1 MEQHF
6 DLLFDAREIGQHYRK
21 QAEHFRQIR
30 EAKRS
35 QIKARRSL
43 KQHIG
48 QQLIAFGRKLTQDTN
63 PAFE

>member
-1 MEQHF
+1 VEQHF
-6 DLLFDAREIGQHYRK
+6 DLLFDAREIGQHYQK

-35 QIKARRSL
+35 QLKARRSL

-48 QQLIAFGRKLTQDTN
+48 QQLIAFGRKLAQDTN